1 MLQTASSHIQ
11 SQAQY
16 TVYAYDFVEGKKL
29 DQNRWT
35 KLMTSDDEKKIMMQ
49 AQDLFQ
55 SQKYKKIEIKKTYF
69 DKKKGYNRA
78 ATFHVLE
85 EQSQNNLLITASV
98 MLLILS
104 AVGIFYLQTL

>member
-16 TVYAYDFVEGKKL
+16 TVYAYNFVDNENL
-29 DQNRWT
+29 DKNRWA
-35 KLMTSDDEKKIMMQ
+35 KLMTGDDEKKIMIQ

-69 DKKKGYNRA
+69 DKKKGYNMA
-78 ATFHVLE
+78 TTFHVLE
-85 EQSQNNLLITASV
+85 DQSHSNLLAISSV
-98 MLLILS
+98 MLLVLS
-104 AVGIFYLQTL
+104 AVGLFYLQIS